1 MSRLQFMVKLVV
13 MSLGAET
20 APLIY
25 AIYGLSVG
33 LAATSSSHSAL
44 EGNRQVENMP
54 QRIEIMAIIRYC
66 QASSVALL
74 LNCEHTSIE

>member
-1 MSRLQFMVKLVV
+1 MVKLVV

-54 QRIEIMAIIRYC
+54 QRRSEERRVGK
-66 QASSVALL
+66 SVLGV
-74 LNCEHTSIE
+74 